1 MECLKRTRIR
11 CVSPSSLAAHAS
23 TRGVKKNSVEHNR
36 AARSPILPGKAWVF
50 VLLEER
56 YSESLFIEKRDS
68 TTQETVVT
76 KIPLGDWR
84 EIAKGTQVKRSDGNA
99 I

>member
-1 MECLKRTRIR
+1 
-11 CVSPSSLAAHAS
+11 
-23 TRGVKKNSVEHNR
+23 
-36 AARSPILPGKAWVF
+36 LPGKAWVF

-76 KIPLGDWR
+76 KIPLGDWG
-84 EIAKGTQVKRSDGNA
+84 EIAKGTQVKR
-99 I
+99 